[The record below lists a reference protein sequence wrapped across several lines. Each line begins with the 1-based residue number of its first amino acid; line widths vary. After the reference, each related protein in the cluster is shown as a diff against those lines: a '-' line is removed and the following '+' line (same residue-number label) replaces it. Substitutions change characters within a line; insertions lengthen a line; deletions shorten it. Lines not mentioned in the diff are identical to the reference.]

1 MHIARYVK
9 NTKKT
14 AFFTQNRWFLPSKP
28 WFCPISPYIRTWKSP
43 KKCEKTLMRYQ
54 GFSRFFGPNP
64 SIWDLQNHQK
74 PWFWSVLPTPPKIIK
89 NRLNFAL
96 SEKFSKPAKI
106 HDFYLFWRQN
116 YPPSNN
122 LIHADIPKRT
132 IFSRIPR
139 TPLRL

>member
-106 HDFYLFWRQN
+106 
-116 YPPSNN
+116 
-122 LIHADIPKRT
+122 T
-132 IFSRIPR
+132 IFTYFDVEI
-139 TPLRL
+139 TRLQAIASTWIYRKGPSFLVYHGPP